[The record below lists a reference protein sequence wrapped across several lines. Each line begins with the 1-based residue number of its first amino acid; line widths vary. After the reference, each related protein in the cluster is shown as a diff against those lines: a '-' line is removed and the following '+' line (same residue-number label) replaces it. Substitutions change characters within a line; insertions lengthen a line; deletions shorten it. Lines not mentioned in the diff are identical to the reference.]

1 MLTKISIIISLL
13 TLTNCSTTIA
23 VVDVAGSTVVYAG
36 KTIVNTVDMLT
47 PDIIN
52 KK

>member
-1 MLTKISIIISLL
+1 MNKVLSTIIVLL
-13 TLTNCSTTIA
+13 FLNACSTTIA
-23 VVDVAGSTVVYAG
+23 VVDVTGSAVVYAG